1 MYQHYKMKCKVKY
14 VSARVKLRIKIFAHF
29 YILSALVNEMNE
41 FVSNLRNYIA
51 EIALRNL

>member
-1 MYQHYKMKCKVKY
+1 MKCKVKY